1 MAHQAQQA
9 FCQRVRDRFPESFR
23 RKWILDV
30 GSLNINGDNRYLFEE
45 CVYVG
50 IDVGNGP
57 NVDIVSPLHKWAA
70 PEDSFDTIISTE
82 CFEHDRHYP
91 ETLKAIVSLL
101 KSGGLFLFT
110 CASGDR
116 KEHGTERTETGSSP
130 LTCAIEGW
138 ENYYKNLFAK
148 DVREVLDVEKIFSNH
163 GFEET
168 HEDLYFWGV
177 KR

>member
-1 MAHQAQQA
+1 MAHQAQQI
-9 FCQRVRDRFPESFR
+9 FCQRVKARFPERFC
-23 RKWILDV
+23 RKWVLDI

-45 CVYVG
+45 CVYLG
-50 IDVGNGP
+50 IDVGRGP
-57 NVDIVSPLHKWAA
+57 NVDIVSPLHQWDA
-70 PEDSFDTIISTE
+70 PDESFDTIISTE
-82 CFEHDRHYP
+82 CFEHDRHYAD
-91 ETLKAIVSLL
+91 TLRAAARLL
-101 KSGGLFLFT
+101 KHGGLFLFT

-116 KEHGTERTETGSSP
+116 KEHGTQRSDTYSSP

-148 DVREVLDVEKIFSNH
+148 DVCEVLDMQEVFVSHE
-163 GFEET
+163 FEET